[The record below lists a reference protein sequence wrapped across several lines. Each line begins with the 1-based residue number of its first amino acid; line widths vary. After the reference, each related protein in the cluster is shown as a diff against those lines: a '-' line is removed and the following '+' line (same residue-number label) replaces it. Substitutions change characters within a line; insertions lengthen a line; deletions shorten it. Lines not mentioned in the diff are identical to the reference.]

1 MLFRKGVLSCENND
15 DTMFLQTSLDGRGRP
30 MGY

>member
-1 MLFRKGVLSCENND
+1 MLFGKGVLSYENDD
-15 DTMFLQTSLDGRGRP
+15 DTMFLQTSLDGREGP